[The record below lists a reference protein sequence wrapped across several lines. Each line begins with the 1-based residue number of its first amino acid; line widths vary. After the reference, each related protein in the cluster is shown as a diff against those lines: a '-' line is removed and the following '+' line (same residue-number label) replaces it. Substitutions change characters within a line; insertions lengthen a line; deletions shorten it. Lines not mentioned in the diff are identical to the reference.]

1 MENIFKKLVYTSVG
15 IAAQAKEKLESTITN
30 LVEEEK
36 ISTQEGKRIVDEFLQ
51 STDSKKENVENE
63 VNGLVEKIVK
73 TFSFATQ
80 SEMKELEDR
89 IAALE
94 ALIAAMDEKVE
105 AEPETETETET
116 EKKPA
121 PKRRATRAK
130 KEEAPKDEEAEK

>member
-15 IAAQAKEKLESTITN
+15 IAAQAKEKLESTITS

-51 STDSKKENVENE
+51 STDSKKENIETE

-89 IAALE
+89 IAAME
-94 ALIAAMDEKVE
+94 ALIAAMDAKAE
-105 AEPETETETET
+105 AEPKPETEE